1 MNLFSWKKKQRGL
14 FAHFLFTSRIEKNY
28 LKNLKKLLMSF
39 IHVLTR
45 HILSRGKNNYLCKK
59 NARGNKGYCA
69 EKAAKINITFAIKHN
84 LTGFSFIVNS
94 IGLLISL
101 HFCTACIVRP
111 LLF

>member
-59 NARGNKGYCA
+59 TR
-69 EKAAKINITFAIKHN
+69 EEIRD
-84 LTGFSFIVNS
+84 IVQ
-94 IGLLISL
+94 
-101 HFCTACIVRP
+101 RKQQK
-111 LLF
+111 